1 MLINTVKTLFF
12 RFGGLHFFNPVPVMR
27 LLEVVKGAETSE
39 ATYNAMMAWGKAVG
53 KTCITCKDTPGF
65 VVNRLLV
72 PYICEAI
79 RLYERGMLQLA
90 VPFFSNMYLQIIFLL
105 IILVRAIILYLNK

>member
-1 MLINTVKTLFF
+1 MIYF

-27 LLEVVKGAETSE
+27 LLEVVRGSETSD
-39 ATYNAMMAWGKAVG
+39 ATYGSMMQWGKSVG

-72 PYICEAI
+72 PYVAEAI
-79 RLYERGMLQLA
+79 RLYERGWY
-90 VPFFSNMYLQIIFLL
+90 FEFMYCNCIFLL
-105 IILVRAIILYLNK
+105 SPCGPQFQSIMLSPVKMAIPNIME

>member
-1 MLINTVKTLFF
+1 
-12 RFGGLHFFNPVPVMR
+12 MR

-39 ATYNAMMAWGKAVG
+39 ATYKTMMEWGKAVG

-79 RLYERGMLQLA
+79 RLYERG
-90 VPFFSNMYLQIIFLL
+90 LL
-105 IILVRAIILYLNK
+105 YNLCTILYLCSYQICFYK